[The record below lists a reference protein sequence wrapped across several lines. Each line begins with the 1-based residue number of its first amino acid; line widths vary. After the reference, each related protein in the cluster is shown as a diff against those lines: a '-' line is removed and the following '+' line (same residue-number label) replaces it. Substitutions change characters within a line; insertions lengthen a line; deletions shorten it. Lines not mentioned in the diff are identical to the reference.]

1 MILSNGLS
9 VQSRYGNG
17 LSIDT
22 CFPEIKS
29 VTNSSCKSF
38 GEDDVSTGVCS
49 DDDISLKDAFGP
61 GFFYHANYGP
71 SSKGASGNQN
81 SHLQPP
87 QAISSS
93 IDFFEARGPDAHVVL
108 DPSIWPMYA
117 SSDQVPSTS
126 AELSRAAADD
136 SAGFAQPAVS
146 LSQPGVVSGMLCISL
161 ILVLC

>member
-1 MILSNGLS
+1 MILHNGLPGKL
-9 VQSRYGNG
+9 RYGNG
-17 LSIDT
+17 LSIDA

-38 GEDDVSTGVCS
+38 GEDDVSTGVYS

-61 GFFYHANYGP
+61 GFFYHANYEP
-71 SSKGASGNQN
+71 SSNGASGNQN

-93 IDFFEARGPDAHVVL
+93 VDFLEAKGPDAHVVL

-117 SSDQVPSTS
+117 STDQIPSTS
-126 AELSRAAADD
+126 AELSREASDD
-136 SAGFAQPAVS
+136 RAGFAQPAVP
-146 LSQPGVVSGMLCISL
+146 LSQPGAVSGMLL
-161 ILVLC
+161 FH